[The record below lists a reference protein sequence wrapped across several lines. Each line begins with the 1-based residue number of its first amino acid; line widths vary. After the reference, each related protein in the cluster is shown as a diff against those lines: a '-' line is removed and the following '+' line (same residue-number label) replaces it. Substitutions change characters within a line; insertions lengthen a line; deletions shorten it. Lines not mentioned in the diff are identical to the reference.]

1 MSLSMFAKRVTMLVF
16 QCDVDNAVLVG
27 ATTLPRKDEDSR
39 VALRHY
45 GRTEDHMSRHQVL
58 APEDG
63 SLDPRAAGAKDERA
77 RADRLGRLQGL
88 ASQPI
93 EDGLFAA
100 AHRFNAHV
108 DDLDRAVTIAVSVD
122 SLMQLMEL
130 LSCLAGAPRVAI
142 PPVKRHGNVVE
153 LAHVP
158 EIGGQSE
165 GAPVVRHAI
174 SLKVLV
180 QSRLEAREALPKGM
194 ATFILQRQ
202 VKGRLRVVGEVCQK

>member
-77 RADRLGRLQGL
+77 RADRLGGCRASPRNRLKMGFSLRPTASTRTLTISTGL
-88 ASQPI
+88 
-93 EDGLFAA
+93 
-100 AHRFNAHV
+100 
-108 DDLDRAVTIAVSVD
+108 
-122 SLMQLMEL
+122 
-130 LSCLAGAPRVAI
+130 
-142 PPVKRHGNVVE
+142 
-153 LAHVP
+153 
-158 EIGGQSE
+158 
-165 GAPVVRHAI
+165 
-174 SLKVLV
+174 
-180 QSRLEAREALPKGM
+180 
-194 ATFILQRQ
+194 
-202 VKGRLRVVGEVCQK
+202 